1 MSMKKF
7 LKYTILIFAVI
18 VIWQYFGATNSIV
31 RLYISSP
38 SLVIDYFSVN
48 YLGLLEATMTTFT
61 EAFLGLILATLL
73 SFTIMIICFY
83 RPKFLEF
90 ILPIMVTSQVI
101 PIIVLAPF
109 FIILFGIGLT
119 SKIAMAMVISFF
131 PIFVNFVQGYKAI
144 PKNIHELMSIYKAP
158 ILFRIKHA
166 YFPLAMPSI
175 MAGLKISA
183 TLAVIGAIVAEFTGA
198 KIGIGKNLFV
208 SSIRLDPDLM
218 MTSLILASLIGL
230 VMFGIVRLLEEQ
242 YGSWYQ

>member
-1 MSMKKF
+1 MKKF

-18 VIWQYFGATNSIV
+18 AIWQYFGTTNSIV

-38 SLVIDYFSVN
+38 SLIIDYFSVN
-48 YLGLLEATMTTFT
+48 YLRLLEATMITFA
-61 EAFLGLILATLL
+61 EAFLGLIFATLL
-73 SFTIMIICFY
+73 SFTIMVICFY

-119 SKIAMAMVISFF
+119 SKIVMAMVISFF

-144 PKNIHELMSIYKAP
+144 PKNIHEIMFIYKAP
-158 ILFRIKHA
+158 TSFKIKNV

-183 TLAVIGAIVAEFTGA
+183 TLSVIGAIVAEFTGA
-198 KIGIGKNLFV
+198 KLGIGKNLFV

-218 MTSLILASLIGL
+218 MTSLILASFIGL
-230 VMFGIVRLLEEQ
+230 VIYGIIRLVEKQ